1 MLILDNRYNGEK
13 YVFFSEFPYCVIC
26 QCGDLSLVYVQENG
40 FLHFVYFMSPSCI
53 NCLVLLYYL
62 LNLIYSVTSVVPS
75 ILNEAIPATTRDIE
89 NELKESQSL
98 AWQYTALLE
107 KLADPSDKPVLCP
120 ISVDMLQQAL
130 YNVRQHEAFLKVT
143 LVSRAAVE
151 ELVVQQDQI

>member
-1 MLILDNRYNGEK
+1 
-13 YVFFSEFPYCVIC
+13 
-26 QCGDLSLVYVQENG
+26 
-40 FLHFVYFMSPSCI
+40 MSPSCI

-120 ISVDMLQQAL
+120 ISLDMLQQAL

-151 ELVVQQDQI
+151 ELVVQRKGFRITQDQI